1 MNRIQN
7 HKEGGIGSVYDRH
20 RYSAENQKIMEAV
33 AADIT
38 ALAEASPT
46 SNNVT
51 AVLSRLP
58 CLLMLPRQNEPPS
71 DE

>member
-7 HKEGGIGSVYDRH
+7 HKEGGIASAYDRH

-38 ALAEASPT
+38 ALAEAGPT
-46 SNNVT
+46 SDNVT
-51 AVLSRLP
+51 KLSSMRRSP
-58 CLLMLPRQNEPPS
+58 VDGQARAS
-71 DE
+71 SSGSG

>member
-38 ALAEASPT
+38 ALAEALT

-58 CLLMLPRQNEPPS
+58 LSVDVATSE
-71 DE
+71 